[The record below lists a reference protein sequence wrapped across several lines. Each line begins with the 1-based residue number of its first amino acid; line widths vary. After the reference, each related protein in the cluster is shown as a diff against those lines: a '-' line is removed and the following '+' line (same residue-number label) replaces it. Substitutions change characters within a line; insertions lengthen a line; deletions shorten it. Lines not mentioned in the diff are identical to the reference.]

1 MRMSEGNDR
10 IFISYRRSAS
20 RYFAR
25 AVFQHLHFNG
35 HDVFFDIESIGPG
48 DFERII
54 LGQIKARAHFLAILA
69 PASMERLEDPNDWLR
84 KEIEFALANGR
95 NVIPVLHSGFDFAVH
110 ADGLT
115 GDLQPLTKLN
125 ALPVYD
131 EYFDEAMARL
141 VDRYL
146 QQPFYGEIEETVEED
161 REAVHLSFKEAV
173 EEPKP
178 TKEELS
184 AEDYFNLGYAA
195 KDLNEKVKSYTLAIE
210 RNPEYTFAYNNR
222 GLAYHNLKDY
232 DKAIADYDKTIQL
245 DPDYALAYNNRGTA
259 YGNLKDYDKAI
270 ADYDRAIQLDPE
282 VAAAYTN
289 RGTAHANL
297 KDYDRAIAD
306 YDRAIQL
313 DPEDAAAYNSR
324 AVSRNLMGE
333 VEAALRDVDRSL
345 ELDPG
350 NPDALSTKA
359 EILHDRGEF
368 DRAIEWYDK
377 AIEHYEKTGIS
388 PENVELAK
396 LWKAQARERQP
407 RDPRE

>member
-282 VAAAYTN
+282 VAAA
-289 RGTAHANL
+289 
-297 KDYDRAIAD
+297 
-306 YDRAIQL
+306 
-313 DPEDAAAYNSR
+313 
-324 AVSRNLMGE
+324 
-333 VEAALRDVDRSL
+333 
-345 ELDPG
+345 
-350 NPDALSTKA
+350 
-359 EILHDRGEF
+359 
-368 DRAIEWYDK
+368 
-377 AIEHYEKTGIS
+377 
-388 PENVELAK
+388 
-396 LWKAQARERQP
+396 
-407 RDPRE
+407 

>member
-1 MRMSEGNDR
+1 MSEGNDR

-282 VAAAYTN
+282 
-289 RGTAHANL
+289 
-297 KDYDRAIAD
+297 
-306 YDRAIQL
+306 
-313 DPEDAAAYNSR
+313 DAAAYNSR